1 MLQNLRPI
9 EIIALLAII
18 VLLFGA
24 KKLPELAKGV
34 GQSLK
39 IFRKEVKD
47 TVPQKDAVT
56 ANTAPSQIVAPTTLT
71 SELQE
76 IEPEVSPQSTT
87 SPAGNTPLAAT
98 TASSSEDT
106 RA

>member
-9 EIIALLAII
+9 EIIALLAIV

-39 IFRKEVKD
+39 IFRKEVK
-47 TVPQKDAVT
+47 
-56 ANTAPSQIVAPTTLT
+56 
-71 SELQE
+71 EG
-76 IEPEVSPQSTT
+76 VSPEGTVGAAAQPAQEALADSVAQAPAIHPTPGSPELTETT
-87 SPAGNTPLAAT
+87 NAA
-98 TASSSEDT
+98 AAVNGSEGL
-106 RA
+106 RP

>member
-1 MLQNLRPI
+1 MLQNIRPI

-18 VLLFGA
+18 ILLFGA

-47 TVPQKDAVT
+47 QNGNDSKTKTEATVLATETVIDDQLDTVAS
-56 ANTAPSQIVAPTTLT
+56 APAP
-71 SELQE
+71 
-76 IEPEVSPQSTT
+76 
-87 SPAGNTPLAAT
+87 
-98 TASSSEDT
+98 TASSPAT
-106 RA
+106 AAQTPTPARAESAALAEA